1 MLASFGLVVIYR
13 IDDTLARQQ
22 AQWFVA
28 GLVLFVA
35 TIVLLRD
42 YRKLEQYRY
51 LIAAGSLALLVLP
64 RLPGIGAQVNGAY
77 LGVRIPGVF
86 VFQPT
91 EFAKIGD
98 RHLPRQLPA
107 RHAAAARRGRAAR
120 RGDHAAA
127 AEALRPAARDLG
139 RGDAAAD
146 RDPRPRLA
154 R

>member
-28 GLVLFVA
+28 GLLLFVA
-35 TIVLLRD
+35 TIVFVRD

-86 VFQPT
+86 IFQPT
-91 EFAKIGD
+91 EFAKIGIVIF
-98 RHLPRQLPA
+98 LASLPA
-107 RHAAAARRGRAAR
+107 RHAPAARRGRAAGRSGSRCR
-120 RGDHAAA
+120 R
-127 AEALRPAARDLG
+127 
-139 RGDAAAD
+139 
-146 RDPRPRLA
+146 
-154 R
+154 